1 VFADFVRV
9 RLQLFERQ
17 RRLVVVLLA
26 LLQAACASVALS
38 PGSAAPE
45 IPFEFTRS
53 LVLVQARVQ
62 GQGPFACLVDTGA
75 NPSVIDLALARKLG
89 LRLSG
94 EAGAAEGIG
103 SDQVKIHETE
113 MLAAV
118 GNATASPVAA
128 VAVDLAALS
137 RAFGRPIDCILG
149 QSWLATRVT
158 EIDYPRGVL
167 RQRQSRRT
175 EASCS
180 TMPMRFWMDDDL
192 MPLVTAQVNGQDVA
206 VSLDTGSNGVLKLF
220 PLEAR
225 RAGVEVEPA
234 SEGSVTGV
242 RGRAAVSGG
251 RATRV
256 QFGPLALSDV
266 RITVGERN
274 EGESAGRSG
283 NLGNGLLR
291 LGVLTLDYPA
301 RRIRVCAPGS

>member
-1 VFADFVRV
+1 
-9 RLQLFERQ
+9 
-17 RRLVVVLLA
+17 
-26 LLQAACASVALS
+26 
-38 PGSAAPE
+38 
-45 IPFEFTRS
+45 
-53 LVLVQARVQ
+53 
-62 GQGPFACLVDTGA
+62 
-75 NPSVIDLALARKLG
+75 
-89 LRLSG
+89 
-94 EAGAAEGIG
+94 
-103 SDQVKIHETE
+103 
-113 MLAAV
+113 
-118 GNATASPVAA
+118 
-128 VAVDLAALS
+128 LS

-167 RQRQSRRT
+167 RQRQSRHS

-220 PLEAR
+220 PVEAK

-242 RGRAAVSGG
+242 RGQAAVSGA
-251 RATRV
+251 RAARV

-301 RRIRVCAPGS
+301 RRIMVCAPGS